1 MSGDEEPSELIF
13 NVEAWPTSQQPC
25 SVNYNLYFA
34 TKSQVKQ
41 VESSQTVK
49 NVVEYMN
56 EKKQKS
62 KGDFAFGSHR
72 RRFALGEVVPLR
84 ESNDTQFKCL
94 KDEKSKKCNIVTRMA
109 SNKLTSY
116 ISAFANGDGGHIYYG
131 INDQR
136 VVVGQVVE
144 NQEAITRGVEKTIK
158 KMLICPKVFGK
169 VEKGRHWQIFFEPVS
184 GVDDKFVI
192 VIAVA
197 PSPQPVFAEEPE
209 SYHVVD
215 GRVVRLNYMEW
226 EKRSREQ
233 LISDRSPIVDIPQH
247 MRRGSWSS
255 KKAELMHLEKVHE
268 LTQLRNQGDE
278 EAFLTR
284 ITEL

>member
-34 TKSQVKQ
+34 MKSQVKQ

-49 NVVEYMN
+49 SVVEYML

-62 KGDFAFGSHR
+62 KGDFAFGSHHR
-72 RRFALGEVVPLR
+72 CFALGEVVPLR

-144 NQEAITRGVEKTIK
+144 NQEAITHGVEKIIK

-268 LTQLRNQGDE
+268 LTQLRNQGDK
-278 EAFLTR
+278 AFLTR